1 MSGRASVKS
10 IIRRADTTVC
20 VSVEVSNQSGSE
32 CVEFVILDELL
43 DGLGIDIGADIGED
57 EIYEL
62 DRAADVTAAY
72 MSACASF
79 AYIQGS
85 LKSLYRKLIK
95 KGFSKESSSMAI
107 DIVESRGFVDEDKIA
122 ARRAEIMLSKLW
134 GRSRILQKLR
144 EEGFSDAVIRG
155 AFESIENADF
165 AENCAKAIEKK
176 YSQIPAERRERE
188 KMYASLVR
196 MGYSSSEIKKAMS
209 LIENEK

>member
-1 MSGRASVKS
+1 MRGCASVKGFS
-10 IIRRADTTVC
+10 RRADTTVC

-43 DGLGIDIGADIGED
+43 DGIELDMGAIGED
-57 EIYEL
+57 VLYEF

-79 AYIQGS
+79 AYTQGS
-85 LKSLYRKLIK
+85 LRSLYRKLIQ

-107 DIVESRGFVDEDKIA
+107 DIVESRGFVNEDDIA

-134 GRSRILQKLR
+134 GRSRILKKLR
-144 EEGFSDAVIRG
+144 EEGFPDGVIKG
-155 AFESIENADF
+155 ALEAIEYTDF
-165 AENCAKAIEKK
+165 AGNCAKVIEKK
-176 YSQIPAERRERE
+176 YPQIPEERHERE

-196 MGYSSSEIKKAMS
+196 MGYSSSDIKKALT
-209 LIENEK
+209 LIENQE